1 MQRLNGKDWSVVTD
15 NDHASA
21 KYGTQGSGPA
31 VAILRNGKE
40 KWARN
45 IDAIKGL
52 AAARWQ
58 EQSRGWPGGQLAR
71 TVRRS

>member
-1 MQRLNGKDWSVVTD
+1 MQRLNGKDWSVVTY
-15 NDHASA
+15 NDQASA
-21 KYGTQGSGPA
+21 KYGTQGSGP

-40 KWARN
+40 TWARN

-71 TVRRS
+71 RVRRS